1 MAPDE
6 LNIEVS
12 ERQDV
17 LERRTRRSRARF
29 TSERFHDVN
38 MKGTQVIAFIVRVKC
53 ADQLLPSLV
62 DSASRQVI
70 KERRV
75 EAELGQV
82 PSRLPA
88 RPSSILATGR
98 KLELVEDTP
107 SDLRV
112 GPEDGG

>member
-38 MKGTQVIAFIVRVKC
+38 MKGTQVIAFIVRVKR

-75 EAELGQV
+75 EAELG
-82 PSRLPA
+82 SRRELRFDRCK
-88 RPSSILATGR
+88 RPLATRQRLERR
-98 KLELVEDTP
+98 KPLH
-107 SDLRV
+107 RAA
-112 GPEDGG
+112 